1 MCTSSV
7 YNSIVYNS
15 LARLHVYAP
24 LAAAAGARSPRGPL
38 PRGRCRGGP
47 LAAGA
52 ACRGLSGAVVE
63 AAAAAAARRVGRSVG
78 QLARSVGRCDGDGG
92 GATVAAAA

>member
-1 MCTSSV
+1 MGRADDLYFLLKSLCADIFTV
-7 YNSIVYNS
+7 PIAYNS

-52 ACRGLSGAVVE
+52 ACRGLSGAVFE
-63 AAAAAAARRVGRSVG
+63 AAAAAAA
-78 QLARSVGRCDGDGG
+78 A
-92 GATVAAAA
+92 